1 MRNAHRVRD
10 TTSIAALAQP
20 LILRFATKPLSDPS
34 RAALLRAAS
43 ISHPTRMQATAH
55 ATGTRGCEATKLT

>member
-1 MRNAHRVRD
+1 MRGAYRVRD
-10 TTSIAALAQP
+10 ATRIAGAVLH
-20 LILRFATKPLSDPS
+20 LRFATKPLSDPS

-43 ISHPTRMQATAH
+43 IPLPYGGGATVH